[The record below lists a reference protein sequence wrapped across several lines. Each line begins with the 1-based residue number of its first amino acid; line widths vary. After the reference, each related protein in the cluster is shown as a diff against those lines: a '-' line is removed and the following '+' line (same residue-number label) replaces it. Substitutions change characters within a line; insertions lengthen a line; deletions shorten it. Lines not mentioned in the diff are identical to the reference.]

1 MYLSVRSDEYQH
13 LMTDSPTVTR
23 EMRKR
28 SVELGG
34 VDPNLHAGVTAIMCG
49 HYARQSRFFYIF
61 RKYRHGDRNPY
72 VLYGMVAMV
81 VQIDKS
87 SALVEARATQIT
99 LRPRTRNSAA
109 ARPAAATESPI
120 VLVALLGIIVFGLTS
135 DPAR

>member
-1 MYLSVRSDEYQH
+1 
-13 LMTDSPTVTR
+13 MTDSPTVTR

-34 VDPNLHAGVTAIMCG
+34 VDPNLHAGVTAIMRG

-87 SALVEARATQIT
+87 SALVEARAGRVPVQFVEGRLELLLKARDSATKLLRST
-99 LRPRTRNSAA
+99 LLFSN
-109 ARPAAATESPI
+109 
-120 VLVALLGIIVFGLTS
+120 LC
-135 DPAR
+135 

>member
-87 SALVEARATQIT
+87 SALVEALAGRVPVQFVEGRLELLLKARDSATKLLRST
-99 LRPRTRNSAA
+99 LLFSN
-109 ARPAAATESPI
+109 
-120 VLVALLGIIVFGLTS
+120 LC
-135 DPAR
+135 